1 MSVKH
6 RHEDMSGSADFF
18 WLGETFF
25 EWKEP
30 FSVLFVIWYLV
41 TRSDSS
47 HRNLPTV
54 FGSRSS
60 MAECFHLKYLCF
72 SHVWQT
78 VFEAG
83 EPCSHWL
90 KTSGA
95 REAVNS
101 AVKRVRTSCCEG

>member
-1 MSVKH
+1 
-6 RHEDMSGSADFF
+6 
-18 WLGETFF
+18 
-25 EWKEP
+25 
-30 FSVLFVIWYLV
+30 
-41 TRSDSS
+41 
-47 HRNLPTV
+47 
-54 FGSRSS
+54 
-60 MAECFHLKYLCF
+60 MAECFHLKYPLF